1 MKVRIKRWGAT
12 AGLLLLG
19 LGLALWL
26 ARDLPRQKVE
36 TILSAQLDGK
46 VRAGRLIVH
55 GTRRFELCDLSVDH
69 PGVLPQVSSLAIER
83 AVAVG
88 SLTDIRDGRLDHLS
102 LTGVSLTLDP
112 CGEPAGE
119 LTGEPPSIGQLEIE
133 QALVLLSAAES
144 AGCIRVTAAL
154 RDVGSERLAGRAT
167 LRSDQVCLSEVAGLL
182 GTTAPVDG
190 CLDGLQSTVTI
201 SNQDRAQ
208 ATVTAARLDLTVSGQ
223 TLALGELLAMVTAER
238 EPDSGSLRIRVDP
251 HLHGVDTVTVDAV
264 WQPDGTF
271 ERLEANASG
280 LQLDHWL
287 DMTSLLPAG
296 WQVAGTME
304 VKAVAPAEGGLQWQA
319 KARLDRL
326 VAAIDDSRIT
336 VGGTAAAEGSL
347 IAGSAGAVHTTW
359 QLAQQT
365 DGETPWLPPLAGE
378 LTAEVT
384 ASTVS
389 GDLELRSR
397 QGRRLLVS
405 GAIELGQEQPQV
417 AADWSLERCR
427 LAELLDLVEPLGLH
441 LPDGAVVAAEVEAA
455 GTLSGRLAAPTLAGR
470 VALQRASMTRLAD
483 SRTLLQADLITA
495 GFSWQLP
502 GRVIDLTVDLPVVT
516 AGLPGL
522 AGFDTSAAATIEADL
537 HRLSLGLT
545 SFEID
550 AGRLGRVT
558 GHGRWSAGIWSAELA
573 VSDVGLDHWLQ
584 LLPSE
589 MRPDGLV
596 NILGTGTAPDLT
608 IKGRDD
614 ALTAEGLVTLGDV
627 GYSSDDGTRVV
638 EGLSLRSQVGLTV
651 EMGSTARLQAQGS
664 LAGPL
669 LLWDTVF
676 ADLSERRA
684 GLNLT
689 AELALASD
697 RQDRI
702 WSVQMDSSFDP
713 GASLSLAL
721 SGGADRQPR
730 WQGELQIADLESSF
744 ETWVRESLQGSV
756 PAIEPLLLRGAA
768 SARLAGTRSSVSG
781 RLELDRLTISG
792 VGGTFEL
799 DELSLQLPLDLSW
812 RRDTEGRLQIS
823 GTPGQG
829 RLRFTSLTAG
839 GLTMP
844 ATSVPLVMS
853 GDTITAGDRL
863 SLPLLG
869 GEVHLDQ
876 LTMAELLGANRR
888 LETAVRLDRISLAA
902 ISQALDIVPLDG
914 ELQGAFSKILLT
926 GSNLWVE
933 GDGRLSLFGG
943 TVTVSDISGSNILSR
958 FPRLQVSSRF
968 SDIDLAQLTCT
979 FDFGEMSGVVQGE
992 INDCELF
999 LGIPVRCSGR
1009 VETVPTPGV
1018 KQTISLKAVNNI
1030 AIIGTGGEV
1039 SLLDRGIHRFLRR
1052 YSYQRIGFEMDLDQD
1067 RFLLRGLEQRGD
1079 KELFLRGRA
1088 PFRIDVVNMQP
1099 GATVSFQTMLE
1110 RLRNLDINA
1119 VHSD

>member
-1 MKVRIKRWGAT
+1 
-12 AGLLLLG
+12 
-19 LGLALWL
+19 
-26 ARDLPRQKVE
+26 
-36 TILSAQLDGK
+36 
-46 VRAGRLIVH
+46 
-55 GTRRFELCDLSVDH
+55 
-69 PGVLPQVSSLAIER
+69 
-83 AVAVG
+83 
-88 SLTDIRDGRLDHLS
+88 
-102 LTGVSLTLDP
+102 
-112 CGEPAGE
+112 
-119 LTGEPPSIGQLEIE
+119 
-133 QALVLLSAAES
+133 
-144 AGCIRVTAAL
+144 
-154 RDVGSERLAGRAT
+154 
-167 LRSDQVCLSEVAGLL
+167 
-182 GTTAPVDG
+182 
-190 CLDGLQSTVTI
+190 
-201 SNQDRAQ
+201 
-208 ATVTAARLDLTVSGQ
+208 
-223 TLALGELLAMVTAER
+223 
-238 EPDSGSLRIRVDP
+238 
-251 HLHGVDTVTVDAV
+251 
-264 WQPDGTF
+264 
-271 ERLEANASG
+271 
-280 LQLDHWL
+280 
-287 DMTSLLPAG
+287 
-296 WQVAGTME
+296 
-304 VKAVAPAEGGLQWQA
+304 
-319 KARLDRL
+319 
-326 VAAIDDSRIT
+326 
-336 VGGTAAAEGSL
+336 
-347 IAGSAGAVHTTW
+347 
-359 QLAQQT
+359 
-365 DGETPWLPPLAGE
+365 
-378 LTAEVT
+378 
-384 ASTVS
+384 
-389 GDLELRSR
+389 
-397 QGRRLLVS
+397 
-405 GAIELGQEQPQV
+405 
-417 AADWSLERCR
+417 
-427 LAELLDLVEPLGLH
+427 
-441 LPDGAVVAAEVEAA
+441 
-455 GTLSGRLAAPTLAGR
+455 
-470 VALQRASMTRLAD
+470 MTRLAD
-483 SRTLLQADLITA
+483 SRTLLQADLFTA
-495 GFSWQLP
+495 GFSWQLS
-502 GRVIDLTVDLPVVT
+502 GRVIDLTADLPVAT

-522 AGFDTSAAATIEADL
+522 AGFDTSVAATIEADL

-550 AGRLGRVT
+550 AGRLGRVA

-573 VSDVGLDHWLQ
+573 VSDVGLDQWLQ
-584 LLPSE
+584 LLPPE
-589 MRPDGLV
+589 MLPEGLV
-596 NILGTGTAPDLT
+596 NILGTGTAPELT

-614 ALTAEGLVTLGDV
+614 ALTAEGLVTLSDV

-638 EGLSLRSQVGLTV
+638 EGLSLRSQVRLAV
-651 EMGSTARLQAQGS
+651 EPGSTARLQAQGS

-689 AELALASD
+689 AELALAPN

-702 WSVQMDSSFDP
+702 WSVQLDSSFDP

-744 ETWVRESLQGSV
+744 ETWIRESLQGSV

-768 SARLAGTRSSVSG
+768 AARLAGTRSSVSG

-844 ATSVPLVMS
+844 ATLVPLVMS

-876 LTMAELLGANRR
+876 LTLAELLGPNRR

-926 GSNLWVE
+926 GTNLRVE
-933 GDGRLSLFGG
+933 GDGQLSLFGG

-958 FPRLQVSSRF
+958 FPRLQASSRF
-968 SDIDLAQLTCT
+968 SDIDLAQLTGT

-999 LGIPVRCSGR
+999 RGIPVRCSGR

-1110 RLRNLDINA
+1110 RLRNLDISA
-1119 VHSD
+1119 VRSD

>member
-1 MKVRIKRWGAT
+1 MKVRIKRWGAI

-46 VRAGRLIVH
+46 VRVGRLIVH
-55 GTRRFELCDLSVDH
+55 GTRRFELNNLLVDH

-88 SLTDIRDGRLDHLS
+88 SLTDIREGRLDHLS

-112 CGEPAGE
+112 YGEPTGE
-119 LTGEPPSIGQLEIE
+119 ITGEPPSIGQLEID

-144 AGCIRVTAAL
+144 AGRIRVTATL
-154 RDVGSERLAGRAT
+154 QNVGSERLEGEAI
-167 LRSDQVCLSEVAGLL
+167 LVSDQVCLSEVADLL

-190 CLDGLQSTVTI
+190 CLDGLQASVTI
-201 SNQDRAQ
+201 SNQDRLQ

-238 EPDSGSLRIRVDP
+238 EPESGSLRIRVDP

-271 ERLEANASG
+271 ERLEANANG
-280 LQLDHWL
+280 LKLSHWL
-287 DMTSLLPAG
+287 DMAALLPAG
-296 WQVAGTME
+296 WQVDGTME
-304 VKAVAPAEGGLQWQA
+304 VEAEASAEGGLQWQA

-336 VGGTAAAEGSL
+336 VGGTVAADGTL
-347 IAGSAGAVHTTW
+347 IARSSGAVHATW

-365 DGETPWLPPLAGE
+365 DGETPWIPPLAGE

-384 ASTVS
+384 TSTVS

-427 LAELLDLVEPLGLH
+427 LAELLDLVEPLGLQ
-441 LPDGAVVAAEVEAA
+441 LPDGVVAAEVEAA

-470 VALQRASMTRLAD
+470 VALHRASMTRLAD
-483 SRTLLQADLITA
+483 SRTLLQADLFTA
-495 GFSWQLP
+495 GFSWQLS
-502 GRVIDLTVDLPVVT
+502 GRVIDLTADLPVAT

-522 AGFDTSAAATIEADL
+522 AGFDTSVAATIEADL

-550 AGRLGRVT
+550 AGRLGRVA

-573 VSDVGLDHWLQ
+573 VSDVGLDQWLQ
-584 LLPSE
+584 LLPPE
-589 MRPDGLV
+589 MLPEGLV
-596 NILGTGTAPDLT
+596 NILGTGTAPELT

-614 ALTAEGLVTLGDV
+614 ALTAEGLVTLSDV

-638 EGLSLRSQVGLTV
+638 EGLSLRSQVRLAV
-651 EMGSTARLQAQGS
+651 EPGSTARLQAQGS

-689 AELALASD
+689 AELALAPN

-702 WSVQMDSSFDP
+702 WSVQLDSSFDP

-744 ETWVRESLQGSV
+744 ETWIRESLQGSV

-768 SARLAGTRSSVSG
+768 AARLAGTRSSVSG

-844 ATSVPLVMS
+844 ATLVPLVMS

-876 LTMAELLGANRR
+876 LTLAELLGPNRR

-926 GSNLWVE
+926 GTNLRVE
-933 GDGRLSLFGG
+933 GDGQLSLFGG

-958 FPRLQVSSRF
+958 FPRLQASSRF
-968 SDIDLAQLTCT
+968 SDIDLAQLTGT

-999 LGIPVRCSGR
+999 RGIPVRCSGR

-1110 RLRNLDINA
+1110 RLRNLDISA
-1119 VHSD
+1119 VRSD